1 MAERTT
7 LQRAI
12 GYAGMVVS
20 AGIGV
25 YVIGRAAHAAY
36 RAQALRKLVEL
47 AEAETAELCANPR
60 VFEPSECAPPARP
73 ARRAAPARARGR
85 PRAKLTAPYYPR
97 TRSLRRLAKHDGK
110 NPRHCLF
117 IAVRGRVLDVHL
129 QGSEFYGPGGPYKHL
144 AGKDGSRALALMSL
158 KAEDATDDLT
168 GLTEDSLAVLDDWAK
183 KLYEKYPTVGRLAG
197 SEPAKAQ

>member
-1 MAERTT
+1 
-7 LQRAI
+7 
-12 GYAGMVVS
+12 
-20 AGIGV
+20 
-25 YVIGRAAHAAY
+25 
-36 RAQALRKLVEL
+36 
-47 AEAETAELCANPR
+47 
-60 VFEPSECAPPARP
+60 
-73 ARRAAPARARGR
+73 
-85 PRAKLTAPYYPR
+85 
-97 TRSLRRLAKHDGK
+97 
-110 NPRHCLF
+110 
-117 IAVRGRVLDVHL
+117 VHL